1 MQKNNRSSWM
11 LVASMF
17 IFGTLSPFVRNISV
31 TSGELALYRAVLA
44 AVCIGGYL
52 LISRQAIDFKTIRK
66 ELLLLL
72 ISGGA
77 MGFNWIL
84 LFQAYKYTTVSVA
97 TLSYYF
103 APVIV
108 TAACPILFRE
118 KLTGKQILCFVM
130 STIGLVLITVTGDM
144 AYPGQLDSYEAF
156 AQLLDSYGIPW
167 TIVWGN
173 HDHQSGI
180 EPVLEAA
187 ELFKK
192 HPLCQFEDGDPAF
205 GNGNY
210 ILGICDGDKPITALF
225 MIDSHNSI
233 EVDMPDGERK
243 WVYDKLWP
251 DQLEWI
257 KSEAIQLKKDG
268 YKDAMMMLHMPLYA
282 YRAAA
287 LKVFPDGHGGDSD
300 VYGQQHELIASHP
313 FEDGV
318 LPILQE
324 TRLINHVLA
333 GHDHC
338 NNFMVDYEGIKLM
351 FACKTG
357 PGCYWQKAMNGGT
370 VITISGD
377 GIKDVHHDFI
387 DVTHLVEGTGIKD
400 FEYNW
405 DK

>member
-1 MQKNNRSSWM
+1 MKIFQKPKDRD
-11 LVASMF
+11 F
-17 IFGTLSPFVRNISV
+17 IVLNLSDPQMNGFEWADDHPYSP
-31 TSGELALYRAVLA
+31 VL
-44 AVCIGGYL
+44 
-52 LISRQAIDFKTIRK
+52 
-66 ELLLLL
+66 
-72 ISGGA
+72 
-77 MGFNWIL
+77 
-84 LFQAYKYTTVSVA
+84 KYTIDQ
-97 TLSYYF
+97 LIKHNN
-103 APVIV
+103 PD
-108 TAACPILFRE
+108 
-118 KLTGKQILCFVM
+118 
-130 STIGLVLITVTGDM
+130 LITVTGDM
-144 AYPGQLDSYEAF
+144 AYPGQFDSYETF

-192 HPLCQFEDGDPAF
+192 HPLCQFEDGDPAY

-210 ILGICDGDKPITALF
+210 ILGICDGDTPITALF

-233 EVDMPDGERK
+233 EVTMPSGERK

-257 KSEAIQLKKDG
+257 KNEAIQLKKAG
-268 YKDAMMMLHMPLYA
+268 YKDAMMMMHMPLYS

-287 LKVFPDGHGGDSD
+287 LKVFPEGRGGDSD

-318 LPILQE
+318 LPVLQE
-324 TRLINHVLA
+324 TGLINHVLA

-338 NNFMVDYEGIKLM
+338 NNFIIEHEGIKLM

-357 PGCYWQKAMNGGT
+357 PGCYWQSAMNGGT
-370 VITISGD
+370 IIAIGD
-377 GIKDVHHDFI
+377 NGIADVHHEFV
-387 DVTHLVEGTGIKD
+387 DVRHLIEGKPINE
-400 FEYNW
+400 FVYNW